1 MQTALRKVSRLAL
14 PATVPV
20 TYSGQVKGAEPPK
33 FVEAGWPKKRKKGQM
48 QAKQVTGGGRCNLA
62 PA

>member
-1 MQTALRKVSRLAL
+1 MQTALPAL

-48 QAKQVTGGGRCNLA
+48 QAKQVTGVGGRCNLA